1 MRGTLWNGTKQ
12 RRSLESSGNRRRDPT
27 APHPTFVS
35 SLSATYLVSVLYSIY
50 ISSNSA
56 AIFNSQLPLFNPA
69 VSHRNDVRSREDLQT
84 KKEAKVREMEN
95 KKLED
100 YLDPALLSAVS
111 SKIGRQKKDGEMKKL
126 KREIQKFQWPVDELK
141 VFVNDS
147 RMEKTM
153 DWSSDEVVDLKDDNG
168 ID

>member
-1 MRGTLWNGTKQ
+1 
-12 RRSLESSGNRRRDPT
+12 
-27 APHPTFVS
+27 
-35 SLSATYLVSVLYSIY
+35 
-50 ISSNSA
+50 
-56 AIFNSQLPLFNPA
+56 
-69 VSHRNDVRSREDLQT
+69 
-84 KKEAKVREMEN
+84 MEN

-147 RMEKTM
+147 RMGKTM
-153 DWSSDEVVDLKDDNG
+153 DWSRDEVVDLKDDNG
-168 ID
+168 IWLNTGVEPARTWEGI

>member
-1 MRGTLWNGTKQ
+1 MERSRGEAWSPLATVEEIQ
-12 RRSLESSGNRRRDPT
+12 RRLIRP
-27 APHPTFVS
+27 S
-35 SLSATYLVSVLYSIY
+35 SLLSPSPTSFRSSTLFTSHLIQLQFSIHSCRCL
-50 ISSNSA
+50 I
-56 AIFNSQLPLFNPA
+56 
-69 VSHRNDVRSREDLQT
+69 
-84 KKEAKVREMEN
+84 
-95 KKLED
+95 
-100 YLDPALLSAVS
+100 LDPALLSAVS